1 MEKPIRIIPVLD
13 IKNGLLIKG
22 VNLEGLRVLGVP
34 RNFANHYYLNGADEI
49 VYIDNVATLYG
60 TNNLA
65 KFVTETAKNIFI
77 PLGVGGGIRTLK
89 NIKELL
95 TAGADKICVNS
106 SVIDDISL
114 LKDASR
120 IYGSSNITVIIQSI
134 KINNKYYISKSNGR
148 DLVKKNPVDW
158 AKKVEEYGAGEIIIT
173 SVNKEGLKSGFDIK
187 LTKEVSKKVSI
198 PVIAHGG
205 AGNFEDIYK
214 VIKHTNVSGVAL
226 ASILHYEAINYFPR
240 FKPKIGNTNF
250 LNTFVKSKK
259 KQNLI
264 SKLKKYLKSKKIKVR
279 DA

>member
-22 VNLEGLRVLGVP
+22 VNLEGLRVLGIP

-60 TNNLA
+60 TNNLT

-89 NIKELL
+89 NIEELL
-95 TAGADKICVNS
+95 TAGADKVCINS
-106 SVIDDISL
+106 SVIDDIGL

-120 IYGSSNITVIIQSI
+120 IYGSSNITVNIQAI

-148 DLVKKNPVDW
+148 DLIKKNPVDW
-158 AKKVEEYGAGEIIIT
+158 ARKVEDYGAGEIIIT
-173 SVNKEGLKSGFDIK
+173 SINNEGLKSGFDIN
-187 LTKEVSKKVSI
+187 LTREVSKKVNI

-205 AGNFEDIYK
+205 AGSFKDIFK
-214 VIKHTNVSGVAL
+214 VIKYTNVSGVAL
-226 ASILHYEAINYFPR
+226 ASILHYEAINYFPK
-240 FKPKIGNTNF
+240 FKPKIGNTNY
-250 LNTFVKSKK
+250 LNTFVRSKK
-259 KQNLI
+259 KENLI
-264 SKLKKYLKSKKIKVR
+264 LKLKKYLKSKKIKVR